1 MLIQPSVRRVLS
13 SEGTE
18 PPRKESSTV
27 VEMRLDIK
35 DSLLLEVDAQGT
47 ILSATPAAR
56 RLTGCQIGAR
66 LREVFPELG
75 EAKEIRCILAEV
87 QQSKLVH
94 RLVPPWELRFLPRA
108 GEGATVLAELMRKEP
123 ERNLQLAG
131 LVASCPDFMAICDLD
146 LNYTYINPAGLR
158 TLGRR
163 MDPASRLPISEVHP
177 PWAVHRFAL
186 ALEEAGSSGRW
197 EGESALLGPS
207 NEEIPTVQSIHPL
220 FDDDGL
226 LKGYS
231 TIARNNSQT
240 QRRELE
246 LRESEFRFRRSV
258 LESPI
263 PAMIVTEDG
272 EILAT
277 SRSLTALTGYAAS
290 ELPRLSKWLLTAHR
304 EDADTALEGW
314 TELLSDRPVR
324 DFQATV
330 WAKNGRQLHW
340 AFTRTGTGL
349 LEDGRRYGVVMAVDL
364 SDRVEREKAL
374 HESAAFLRRT
384 LDALN
389 LFVAVCRPDGSL
401 VQINQAAL
409 EMLAGLE
416 EGGEPINRGW
426 HGLLATQEQLRSA
439 ISRAAAG
446 KTSRYDLEFKGSGG
460 GVTLDFQV
468 VPMRD
473 ASGQITHLVPSG
485 RDITERKRAEKDVD
499 EARERFRVLLD
510 SAAESIFGVDTLGR
524 CTFANLSC
532 VQELRFVSDQ
542 AMLGMDVC
550 QWFSGECPISA
561 SFRSSQALH
570 LPRVQLRRKDGST
583 FWAECWS
590 HPSLGRGNLKGCVVT
605 FLDITDRLLA
615 DQELARAKAEAEA
628 ANRAK
633 SHFLANMSH
642 EIRTPMAAIIG
653 YVDIL
658 SRQVTD
664 SSHLEGLQVIQR
676 NGLHLLDII
685 NDVLDIS
692 KIEAGSLQVEH
703 VPVPVRTII
712 EEVSSLMDIRA
723 REKEL
728 SLKVESH
735 TLLPET
741 ISSDP
746 TRLRQVLMN
755 LLGNAIK
762 FTPAGGTV
770 TLAVNLNAA
779 EESLE
784 FCVSDTGVGMSEE
797 ALEKLFKPFSQADS
811 SVTRR
816 FGGTG
821 LGLAISYN
829 LVKLLGGEMQVQ
841 SQEGGGSQFR
851 FSVPTGALERVT
863 LLEPRAWGERGS
875 GPARP
880 SQLVPLP
887 GRKVL
892 VVEDQP
898 DLRDLM
904 ENYFREA
911 QAEVVTVEDGQAALD
926 YLETREAEVVVM
938 DMQMPRLDGYAATRE
953 LRRRGCTLP
962 VLALTASA
970 MQGDRDA
977 CLEAGCTAYL
987 TKPVDRSALMS
998 QVELL
1003 LRRGA
1008 GVRVMVV
1015 EDNPMAAL
1023 SVVLMLNTMGC
1034 ETVVARDGAQAL
1046 EAVEAEHSP
1055 DFILLDLGLPDM
1067 DGWSLLAR
1075 LRANP
1080 GLEHTKIIAHTGQDP
1095 RDMASPNGMKFDEVV
1110 QKPVNRETLLQ
1121 MLFSPV

>member
-1 MLIQPSVRRVLS
+1 M
-13 SEGTE
+13 
-18 PPRKESSTV
+18 
-27 VEMRLDIK
+27 VELRLEVK
-35 DSLLLEVDAQGT
+35 DSLLIEVDAQGT
-47 ILSATPAAR
+47 IVNASSAACRLTACQPGR
-56 RLTGCQIGAR
+56 RLQ
-66 LREVFPELG
+66 EVFPDLG
-75 EAKEIRCILAEV
+75 ESKDVRHILAQV
-87 QQSKLVH
+87 RQDKLLH
-94 RLVPPWELRFLPRA
+94 RLLPPWELRFLPRA
-108 GEGATVLAELMRKEP
+108 PEGATVLAELVRKEP

-131 LVASCPDFMAICDLD
+131 LVASSPDFMGICDLD
-146 LNYTYINPAGLR
+146 LNYTYINPFGLR
-158 TLGRR
+158 LLGRR
-163 MDPASRLPISEVHP
+163 MDPASRLPLSEVHP
-177 PWAVHRFAL
+177 AWAVHRLTL

-207 NEEIPTVQSIHPL
+207 HEEIPTVQSVHPL

-231 TIARNNSQT
+231 TIARNNSQS
-240 QRRELE
+240 QRREHE
-246 LRESEFRFRRSV
+246 LRESEFRFRRAV

-263 PAMIVTEDG
+263 PALIVTEDG

-277 SRSLTALTGYAAS
+277 SRSLTELTGYAAS

-330 WAKNGRQLHW
+330 WAKNGRPLFW
-340 AFTRTGTGL
+340 AFTRTGTGV
-349 LEDGRRYGVVMAVDL
+349 LEDGRRYAVIMAVDL
-364 SDRVEREKAL
+364 SDRMEREKAL
-374 HESAAFLRRT
+374 QEAAAFLRRT

-409 EMLAGLE
+409 ELLAGLE
-416 EGGEPINRGW
+416 QGGEPVNRGW
-426 HGLLATQEQLRSA
+426 HGLLATQEQLRGA

-446 KTSRYDLEFKGSGG
+446 KTSRYDLEMKGSGG
-460 GVTLDFQV
+460 NTVTLDFQV

-473 ASGQITHLVPSG
+473 AAGQITHLVPSG

-510 SAAESIFGVDTLGR
+510 SAAESIFGVDTMGR

-532 VQELRFVSDQ
+532 VQELRFLSDQ
-542 AMLGMDVC
+542 SMLGQEVC
-550 QWFSGECPISA
+550 HWFVGDCPITP
-561 SFRSSQALH
+561 SFRTSQALH
-570 LPRVQLRRKDGST
+570 LPRVQLHRKDGST

-605 FLDITDRLLA
+605 FLDITNRLLA
-615 DQELARAKAEAEA
+615 DEELARAKAEAEA

-664 SSHLEGLQVIQR
+664 PSHLEGLQVIQR
-676 NGLHLLDII
+676 NGLHLLEII

-703 VPVPVRTII
+703 VPVSVRNII
-712 EEVSSLMDIRA
+712 DEVISLMDVRA
-723 REKEL
+723 AEKNLE
-728 SLKVESH
+728 LKVEFNG
-735 TLLPET
+735 LMPET

-746 TRLRQVLMN
+746 TRLRQILMN

-762 FTPAGGTV
+762 FTHEGTV
-770 TLAVNLNAA
+770 TLAVTLFA
-779 EESLE
+779 EQERLE
-784 FCVSDTGVGMSEE
+784 FCVSDTGVGIAGQ

-829 LVKLLGGEMQVQ
+829 LVKLLGGELDVQ
-841 SQEGGGSQFR
+841 SQEGSGSLFR
-851 FSVPTGALERVT
+851 FSVSTGALDRVS
-863 LLEPRAWGERGS
+863 LLEPRTWGERSAGD
-875 GPARP
+875 PRP
-880 SQLVPLP
+880 SKLLPLP

-926 YLETREAEVVVM
+926 YLETAEAEVVVM

-953 LRRRGCTLP
+953 LRRRGCNLP

-987 TKPVDRSALMS
+987 TKPVDRSALLS

-1003 LRRGA
+1003 LQRGA

-1034 ETVVARDGAQAL
+1034 ETSVARDGAQAL
-1046 EAVEAEHSP
+1046 QLIEEATPP

-1067 DGWSLLAR
+1067 DGWALLDR
-1075 LRANP
+1075 LRRRQH
-1080 GLEHTKIIAHTGQDP
+1080 LEHTKIIAHTGQDP
-1095 RDMASPNGMKFDEVV
+1095 RDLASSQHGVHFDEVV

-1121 MLFSPV
+1121 ILFTHRG

>member
-1 MLIQPSVRRVLS
+1 
-13 SEGTE
+13 
-18 PPRKESSTV
+18 V
-27 VEMRLDIK
+27 VELRLEVK
-35 DSLLLEVDAQGT
+35 DSVLIEVDAEGS
-47 ILSATPAAR
+47 IVSASPAAC
-56 RLTGCQIGAR
+56 RLRGCQQGGR
-66 LREVFPELG
+66 LQEVFPDLG
-75 EAKEIRCILAEV
+75 EGIDVRQILAQV
-87 QQSKLVH
+87 GQDKLLH
-94 RLVPPWELRFLPRA
+94 RFLPPWELRFLPRA
-108 GEGATVLAELMRKEP
+108 AGGATVLAETVRKEP

-131 LVASCPDFMAICDLD
+131 LVASSPDFMGICDLD
-146 LNYTYINPAGLR
+146 LNYTYINPSGLR

-163 MDPASRLPISEVHP
+163 MDPASRLPIAEVHP
-177 PWAVHRFAL
+177 SWAVHRLTL

-197 EGESALLGPS
+197 EGESALLGAS
-207 NEEIPTVQSIHPL
+207 NEEIPTFQSIHPL
-220 FDDDGL
+220 FDDDGY

-231 TIARNNSQT
+231 TIARNNSQS
-240 QRRELE
+240 QRREQE
-246 LRESEFRFRRSV
+246 LRESEFRFRRAV

-263 PAMIVTEDG
+263 PALIVTEDG

-277 SRSLTALTGYAAS
+277 SRSLTELTGYGAS

-304 EDADTALEGW
+304 EDADTALQGW

-330 WAKNGRQLHW
+330 WAKNGRQLFW
-340 AFTRTGTGL
+340 AFTRTGTGV
-349 LEDGRRYGVVMAVDL
+349 LEDGRRYAVIMAVDL
-364 SDRVEREKAL
+364 SDRMEREKAL
-374 HESAAFLRRT
+374 QEAAAFLRRT
-384 LDALN
+384 LDALS

-409 EMLAGLE
+409 ELLAGLE
-416 EGGEPINRGW
+416 QGGEPANRGW
-426 HGLLATQEQLRSA
+426 HGLLATQEQLRGA

-446 KTSRYDLEFKGSGG
+446 KTSRYDLEMKNLGGST
-460 GVTLDFQV
+460 VTLDFQV

-473 ASGQITHLVPSG
+473 AAGQITHLVPSG

-510 SAAESIFGVDTLGR
+510 SAAESIFGVDTMGR

-532 VQELRFVSDQ
+532 VQELRFISDQ
-542 AMLGMDVC
+542 SMLGQDVC
-550 QWFSGECPISA
+550 HWFVDDCPITP
-561 SFRSSQALH
+561 SFRTSQALH
-570 LPRVQLRRKDGST
+570 LPRVQLLRKDGST

-605 FLDITDRLLA
+605 FLDITNRLLA
-615 DQELARAKAEAEA
+615 EEELDRAKSEAEA

-676 NGLHLLDII
+676 NGLHLLEII

-703 VPVPVRTII
+703 VPVPVRNII
-712 EEVSSLMDIRA
+712 DEVISLMDVRA
-723 REKEL
+723 REKGL
-728 SLKVESH
+728 QLQLKFH
-735 TLLPET
+735 GLMPET

-762 FTPAGGTV
+762 FTQQGTV
-770 TLAVNLNAA
+770 TLAVTLFP
-779 EESLE
+779 EQERLE
-784 FCVSDTGVGMSEE
+784 FCVSDTGVGIPGE

-829 LVKLLGGEMQVQ
+829 LGKLQAGELGVQ
-841 SQEGGGSQFR
+841 SEEGHGSLFR
-851 FSVPTGALERVT
+851 FSVSTGDLDRVT
-863 LLEPRAWGERGS
+863 LLEPRAWGERSTGD
-875 GPARP
+875 ARP
-880 SQLVPLP
+880 SKLLPLP

-911 QAEVVTVEDGQAALD
+911 QADVVTVEDGQAALD
-926 YLETREAEVVVM
+926 YLETAEAEVVVM

-953 LRRRGCTLP
+953 LRRRGCNLP

-987 TKPVDRSALMS
+987 TKPVDRSALLS

-1003 LRRGA
+1003 LQRGA
-1008 GVRVMVV
+1008 GVRVLVV

-1034 ETVVARDGAQAL
+1034 ETSVARDGAQAL
-1046 EAVEAEHSP
+1046 QFVEDPTPP

-1067 DGWSLLAR
+1067 DGWALLGR
-1075 LRANP
+1075 LRTRQH
-1080 GLEHTKIIAHTGQDP
+1080 LEHTKIIAHTGQDP
-1095 RDMASPNGMKFDEVV
+1095 RDLASSQNGVHFDEVV

-1121 MLFSPV
+1121 ILFTHRS

>member
-1 MLIQPSVRRVLS
+1 M
-13 SEGTE
+13 
-18 PPRKESSTV
+18 
-27 VEMRLDIK
+27 VELR
-35 DSLLLEVDAQGT
+35 LEVKDPVLIEVDSQGIIVKAST
-47 ILSATPAAR
+47 AASRQSACQPGR
-56 RLTGCQIGAR
+56 RLQ
-66 LREVFPELG
+66 EVFPELG
-75 EAKEIRCILAEV
+75 EGKDVRQILAQV
-87 QQSKLVH
+87 QQEKLLL
-94 RLVPPWELRFLPRA
+94 RMLPPWELRFLPRSE
-108 GEGATVLAELMRKEP
+108 GGATVLAELVRKEP

-131 LVASCPDFMAICDLD
+131 LVASSPDFMAVCDLD

-158 TLGRR
+158 MLGSR
-163 MDPASRLPISEVHP
+163 MEPSSQLPISEVHP
-177 PWAVHRFAL
+177 PWAVHRLAL

-207 NEEIPTVQSIHPL
+207 SEEIPTFQSIHPL
-220 FDDDGL
+220 FDDDGY

-240 QRRELE
+240 QRREHE
-246 LRESEFRFRRSV
+246 LRESEFRFRRAV

-263 PAMIVTEDG
+263 PALIVTEDG
-272 EILAT
+272 EMLAI
-277 SRSLTALTGYAAS
+277 SRTLTDLTGYAAS
-290 ELPRLSKWLLTAHR
+290 EIPRLSKWLLTAHR
-304 EDADTALEGW
+304 DDADSALEGW
-314 TELLSDRPVR
+314 TELLSDRPVK

-330 WAKNGRQLHW
+330 WAKNRRQLFW
-340 AFTRTGTGL
+340 AFTRTGTGV
-349 LEDGRRYGVVMAVDL
+349 LEDGRRYAVVMAVDL
-364 SDRVEREKAL
+364 SDRMEREKAL
-374 HESAAFLRRT
+374 QEAAAFLRRT
-384 LDALN
+384 LDALS
-389 LFVAVCRPDGSL
+389 LLVAVCRPDGSL

-409 EMLAGLE
+409 ELLAGLE
-416 EGGEPINRGW
+416 QGGEPAHRGW
-426 HGLLATQEQLRSA
+426 HGLLATQEQLRGA

-446 KTSRYDLEFKGSGG
+446 KTSRYDLEMKGSGG
-460 GVTLDFQV
+460 STVTLDFQV

-510 SAAESIFGVDTLGR
+510 SAAESIFGVDTAGR

-532 VQELRFVSDQ
+532 VQELRFLSDQ
-542 AMLGMDVC
+542 SMLGQDVC
-550 QWFSGECPISA
+550 HWFADECPITP
-561 SFRSSQALH
+561 SFRTSQALH
-570 LPRVQLRRKDGST
+570 FPRVQLQRKDGST

-605 FLDITDRLLA
+605 FLDISSRLLA
-615 DQELARAKAEAEA
+615 EEELARAKSEAEA

-664 SSHLEGLQVIQR
+664 ASHLEGLQVIQR
-676 NGLHLLDII
+676 NGLHLLEII

-703 VPVPVRTII
+703 VPVPVRNII
-712 EEVSSLMDIRA
+712 DEVISLMDVRA
-723 REKEL
+723 KEKDL
-728 SLKVESH
+728 HLKVEFH
-735 TLLPET
+735 GLMPET

-762 FTPAGGTV
+762 FTHQGVVTLTV
-770 TLAVNLNAA
+770 TLVA
-779 EESLE
+779 EQERLE
-784 FCVSDTGVGMSEE
+784 FCVSDTGVGIPEQ

-829 LVKLLGGEMQVQ
+829 LVKLLGGELNVQ
-841 SQEGGGSQFR
+841 SHEGSGSLFR
-851 FSVPTGALERVT
+851 FSVSTGALDRVT
-863 LLEPRAWGERGS
+863 LLEPRTWGKRTS
-875 GPARP
+875 GDPRP
-880 SQLVPLP
+880 SKLLPLP

-926 YLETREAEVVVM
+926 YLESAEVEVVVM

-953 LRRRGCTLP
+953 LRKRGCKLP

-987 TKPVDRSALMS
+987 TKPVDRSALLS

-1003 LRRGA
+1003 LQRGA
-1008 GVRVMVV
+1008 GVRVLIV

-1034 ETVVARDGAQAL
+1034 ETAVARDGAQAL
-1046 EAVEAEHSP
+1046 QLVEESAAP
-1055 DFILLDLGLPDM
+1055 DFILVDLGLPDM
-1067 DGWSLLAR
+1067 DGWDLLGL
-1075 LRANP
+1075 LRTRRN
-1080 GLEHTKIIAHTGQDP
+1080 LDHTRIIAHTGQDP
-1095 RDMASPNGMKFDEVV
+1095 RDLASSQHGRHFDEVI

-1121 MLFSPV
+1121 ILFTRREPSTSDPE

>member
-1 MLIQPSVRRVLS
+1 MDIRYS
-13 SEGTE
+13 SKGDSAG
-18 PPRKESSTV
+18 PDKKARNV
-27 VEMRLDIK
+27 VEMRLDVK
-35 DSLLLEVDAQGT
+35 DSLLLEVDAQGA

-56 RLTGCQIGAR
+56 RLSGCQIGAR

-75 EAKEIRCILAEV
+75 ESKEIRRILAEV
-87 QQSKLVH
+87 QRDRLVH
-94 RLVPPWELRFLPRA
+94 RVVPPWELRFLPRP
-108 GEGATVLAELMRKEP
+108 GEGATVLAECVRKEP

-131 LVASCPDFMAICDLD
+131 LVASSPDFMGICDLD

-207 NEEIPTVQSIHPL
+207 NEEVPTFQSIQPL

-277 SRSLTALTGYAAS
+277 SRSLTELTGYASS

-304 EDADTALEGW
+304 EDAETALEGW

-330 WAKNGRQLHW
+330 WAKSGRQLYW

-349 LEDGRRYGVVMAVDL
+349 LEDGRRYAVVMAVDL

-374 HESAAFLRRT
+374 HESATFLRRT

-426 HGLLATQEQLRSA
+426 HGLLATQEQLRGA

-460 GVTLDFQV
+460 TGVTLDFQV

-473 ASGQITHLVPSG
+473 AAGQITHLVPSG

-542 AMLGMDVC
+542 AMLGTDVC
-550 QWFSGECPISA
+550 QWFAEECPISA

-712 EEVSSLMDIRA
+712 EEVSSLMDVRA
-723 REKEL
+723 REK
-728 SLKVESH
+728 SLDLQVEFQG
-735 TLLPET
+735 LLPET

-762 FTPAGGTV
+762 FTSAGGTV
-770 TLAVNLNAA
+770 RLAVALYA
-779 EESLE
+779 EQESLE
-784 FCVSDTGVGMSEE
+784 FRVSDTGVGISRE

-829 LVKLLGGEMQVQ
+829 LVKLLGGEMEVD
-841 SQEGGGSQFR
+841 SQEGSGSTFR
-851 FSVPTGALERVT
+851 FTVSTGALERVT

-926 YLETREAEVVVM
+926 YLETCEAEVVVM

-1046 EAVEAEHSP
+1046 AAVDEAHSP

-1080 GLEHTKIIAHTGQDP
+1080 GLENTKIIAHTGQDP
-1095 RDMASPNGMKFDEVV
+1095 RDLSSPHGLKFDEVV
-1110 QKPVNRETLLQ
+1110 QKPVNRETLLH
-1121 MLFSPV
+1121 MLFSG

>member
-1 MLIQPSVRRVLS
+1 MLEL
-13 SEGTE
+13 
-18 PPRKESSTV
+18 
-27 VEMRLDIK
+27 RLEVK
-35 DSLLLEVDAQGT
+35 DSLLIEVDGEGL
-47 ILSATPAAR
+47 ILSATPAAQ
-56 RLTGCQIGAR
+56 RLAGCQKGAR
-66 LREVFPELG
+66 LGEVFPELG
-75 EAKEIRCILAEV
+75 ETKEVRRILAEV
-87 QQSKLVH
+87 SQSRLVH
-94 RLVPPWELRFLPRA
+94 RILPPWELRFLPRV
-108 GEGATVLAELMRKEP
+108 GEGAAVLAEMLRKEP
-123 ERNLQLAG
+123 ERNLELAG
-131 LVASCPDFMAICDLD
+131 LVASSPDFMGICDLD

-158 TLGRR
+158 SLGRR
-163 MDPASRLPISEVHP
+163 MEPASRLPISEVHP
-177 PWAVHRFAL
+177 SWAVHRFTL
-186 ALEEAGSSGRW
+186 ALEEVGDSGRW
-197 EGESALLGPS
+197 EGESALLGAS
-207 NEEIPTVQSIHPL
+207 NEEIPTFQSIHPL

-231 TIARNNSQT
+231 TISRNNSYV

-258 LESPI
+258 VESPI
-263 PAMIVTEDG
+263 PAMIVAEDG

-277 SRSLTALTGYAAS
+277 SRSLSELTGYSAA
-290 ELPRLSKWLLTAHR
+290 ELPRLTKWLLTVHR
-304 EDADTALEGW
+304 EGADAALAGW
-314 TELLSDRPVR
+314 TELLSDRPVQ
-324 DFQATV
+324 DFLATL
-330 WAKNGRQLHW
+330 WSKAGRQMHW

-349 LEDGRRYGVVMAVDL
+349 LEDGRRYSVVMAVDL
-364 SDRVEREKAL
+364 SDRVERERAL
-374 HESAAFLRRT
+374 HESANFLRRT

-409 EMLAGLE
+409 ELLAGLE
-416 EGGEPINRGW
+416 EGGEPANRGW
-426 HGLLATQEQLRSA
+426 HGLLATQEHLRSA
-439 ISRAAAG
+439 ISRAASG
-446 KTSRYDLEFKGSGG
+446 KISRYDLEFKSSGG
-460 GVTLDFQV
+460 SPVTLDFQV

-473 ASGQITHLVPSG
+473 AAGQITHLVPSG

-550 QWFSGECPISA
+550 QWFAQDCPIKP

-605 FLDITDRLLA
+605 FLDITDRLQA

-664 SSHLEGLQVIQR
+664 PAHLDGLQVIQR

-703 VPVPVRTII
+703 VPVTVRTII
-712 EEVSSLMDIRA
+712 EEVISLMDVRA
-723 REKEL
+723 REKEIKL
-728 SLKVESH
+728 QVEFNG
-735 TLLPET
+735 LLPET

-762 FTPAGGTV
+762 FTSGGGQV
-770 TLAVNLNAA
+770 TLSVSLQTDT
-779 EESLE
+779 ETLE
-784 FCVSDTGVGMSEE
+784 FSVSDTGMGISSE

-829 LVKLLGGEMQVQ
+829 LVKLLGGEMEVE
-841 SQEGGGSQFR
+841 SREGEGSVFR
-851 FSVPTGALERVT
+851 FSVTTGPLERVT
-863 LLEPRAWGERGS
+863 LLEPRGWGDRAV

-880 SQLVPLP
+880 SQLTPLP

-892 VVEDQP
+892 VVEDQS

-911 QAEVVTVEDGQAALD
+911 QAEVVTVGDGQAALD
-926 YLETREAEVVVM
+926 YLETAEAEVVVM

-953 LRRRGCTLP
+953 LRQRGFAGP

-987 TKPVDRSALMS
+987 TKPVDRAALMS

-1034 ETVVARDGAQAL
+1034 ETVVARDGTQAL
-1046 EAVEAEHSP
+1046 AAVLEMDSP

-1067 DGWSLLAR
+1067 DGWALLAR

-1080 GLEHTKIIAHTGQDP
+1080 RLGRTRIIAHTGQDP
-1095 RDMASPNGMKFDEVV
+1095 RDLTSPNGLKFDQVV

-1121 MLFSPV
+1121 LLFSG

>member
-1 MLIQPSVRRVLS
+1 M
-13 SEGTE
+13 
-18 PPRKESSTV
+18 
-27 VEMRLDIK
+27 VELRLEVK
-35 DSLLLEVDAQGT
+35 DSILIEVDAQGT
-47 ILSATPAAR
+47 IVSASPAAC
-56 RLTGCQIGAR
+56 RLSGCQPGAR
-66 LREVFPELG
+66 LLDVFPDLG
-75 EAKEIRCILAEV
+75 ESKDLRQVLAQV
-87 QQSKLVH
+87 QRDKLLH
-94 RLVPPWELRFLPRA
+94 RVLPPWELRFLPRT
-108 GEGATVLAELMRKEP
+108 GEGATVLAERTRKEP

-131 LVASCPDFMAICDLD
+131 LVASSPDFMGICDLD

-163 MDPASRLPISEVHP
+163 MDPASRLAFVEVHP
-177 PWAVHRFAL
+177 AWAVHRLTL
-186 ALEEAGSSGRW
+186 ALEEAGQAGRW
-197 EGESALLGPS
+197 EGESALLGS
-207 NEEIPTVQSIHPL
+207 SSEEIPTFQSIHPL

-231 TIARNNSQT
+231 TIARNNSQS
-240 QRRELE
+240 QRREHE
-246 LRESEFRFRRSV
+246 LRESEFRFRRAV

-263 PAMIVTEDG
+263 PALIVTEDG

-277 SRSLTALTGYAAS
+277 SRSLTDLTGYASS

-304 EDADTALEGW
+304 EDADKALEGW
-314 TELLSDRPVR
+314 TELLSDRPVG

-330 WAKNGRQLHW
+330 WARNGRQLFW
-340 AFTRTGTGL
+340 AFTRTGTGV
-349 LEDGRRYGVVMAVDL
+349 LEDGRRYSVIMAVDL
-364 SDRVEREKAL
+364 SDRMEREKAL
-374 HESAAFLRRT
+374 HEAAAFLRRT

-409 EMLAGLE
+409 ELLAGLE
-416 EGGEPINRGW
+416 QGGETINRGW
-426 HGLLATQEQLRSA
+426 NGLLATQEQLRSA

-446 KTSRYDLEFKGSGG
+446 KTSRYDLEMKGSGAST
-460 GVTLDFQV
+460 VTLDFQV

-473 ASGQITHLVPSG
+473 AAGQITHLVPSG

-532 VQELRFVSDQ
+532 VEELRFISDQ
-542 AMLGMDVC
+542 SMLGQEVC
-550 QWFSGECPISA
+550 QWFVDECPITP
-561 SFRSSQALH
+561 SFRTSQALH

-583 FWAECWS
+583 FWAECWA
-590 HPSLGRGNLKGCVVT
+590 HPILGRGNLKGCVVT
-605 FLDITDRLLA
+605 FLDITNRLLA
-615 DQELARAKAEAEA
+615 DEELARAKSEAEA

-664 SSHLEGLQVIQR
+664 PDHLEGLQIIQR

-703 VPVPVRTII
+703 IPVSVRNII
-712 EEVSSLMDIRA
+712 DEVISLMDVRA
-723 REKEL
+723 SEKSL
-728 SLKVESH
+728 PLKVEFNG
-735 TLLPET
+735 LMPET
-741 ISSDP
+741 ISSDS

-762 FTPAGGTV
+762 FTQDGAV
-770 TLAVNLNAA
+770 TLSTTLYA
-779 EESLE
+779 EQERLE
-784 FCVSDTGVGMSEE
+784 FCVSDTGVGIPGPV
-797 ALEKLFKPFSQADS
+797 LEKLFKPFSQADS

-829 LVKLLGGEMQVQ
+829 LVKLLGGELDVQ
-841 SQEGGGSQFR
+841 STEGSGSLFR
-851 FSVPTGALERVT
+851 FSVSTGALDRVT
-863 LLEPRAWGERGS
+863 LLEPRAWGERTTGDT
-875 GPARP
+875 RP
-880 SQLVPLP
+880 NALLPLP

-911 QAEVVTVEDGQAALD
+911 QADVVTVEDGQAALD
-926 YLETREAEVVVM
+926 YLENSEVEVVVM

-953 LRRRGCTLP
+953 LRRRGCQVP

-987 TKPVDRSALMS
+987 TKPVDRSALLS
-998 QVELL
+998 QVDLL
-1003 LRRGA
+1003 LQRGA
-1008 GVRVMVV
+1008 GVRVLVV

-1034 ETVVARDGAQAL
+1034 ETSVARDGSQAL
-1046 EAVEAEHSP
+1046 EMVKQGDPP

-1067 DGWSLLAR
+1067 DGWALLSH
-1075 LRANP
+1075 LRQIPEIA
-1080 GLEHTKIIAHTGQDP
+1080 LTRIVAHTGQEP
-1095 RDMASPNGMKFDEVV
+1095 RDLPGSQHGVCFDEVV
-1110 QKPVNRETLLQ
+1110 QKPVNRETLLHI
-1121 MLFSPV
+1121 LFSHRS